1 MGIEIFA
8 RVKDGSLPR
17 VTKTEHN
24 CNIKFTYQKN
34 KTIKKNRIIEDF
46 MIVESSEN
54 LDCFDLARTSRS
66 FQTKVYGIKIS
77 FHNEVEKKTMIVC
90 CIIDDLIKMKRE
102 KDVDNPMKKFNKIT
116 VSAYQ
121 IYCEKMY
128 DMLNN
133 NKQLK
138 VFKTNK
144 LIINDLTV
152 KNIENREQIIKIIEK
167 NRKMAATNMN
177 EVSSR
182 SHAIIIICYGGKKY
196 TFIDMAGQ
204 ESGVTSSKN
213 EKNVKKQGTA
223 INLNMLALKEF
234 IRLHHAKSNHIP
246 FRRTLLT
253 LALKPMFTTHCY
265 VAFICTIG
273 AKQKLFYQL
282 DSIRY
287 ASALYN
293 KDNLKKDL
301 KIKELFKKYTDYVEE
316 SGWIA
321 CRERELWM
329 KMKGG
334 NIGEFTKIFGYMRK
348 RSKLILGLSK
358 TSLKYKKILPSIP
371 KFNKKEIEKTEEK
384 YFGEERNVK
393 LLKPLDKDDKPNNN
407 VKKRE
412 KINKKIQ
419 RYNELKP
426 IKEESKKRKNIINK
440 YKKNLYYNIMPE
452 FVCPEELTRN
462 EYLELLKHNDSYIFI
477 KFGAEWCAPCNKI
490 KILSKK
496 NVMNYL
502 IQLNVM
508 ISMLMKT
515 SMYMHI

>member
-34 KTIKKNRIIEDF
+34 KFDYNINKIWNNNEKNQEIYEYLKRNNDNYSNFYYPAFGYTGSGKTYTIFNMLKLF
-46 MIVESSEN
+46 
-54 LDCFDLARTSRS
+54 
-66 FQTKVYGIKIS
+66 
-77 FHNEVEKKTMIVC
+77 
-90 CIIDDLIKMKRE
+90 IDDLIKMKRE

-223 INLNMLALKEF
+223 INLNMLALKEC

-358 TSLKYKKILPSIP
+358 TYLKYKKILPSIP

-440 YKKNLYYNIMPE
+440 YKK
-452 FVCPEELTRN
+452 
-462 EYLELLKHNDSYIFI
+462 
-477 KFGAEWCAPCNKI
+477 
-490 KILSKK
+490 
-496 NVMNYL
+496 
-502 IQLNVM
+502 
-508 ISMLMKT
+508 KT
-515 SMYMHI
+515 SIII